1 MITRLHVKNFKALRD
16 VTVDVSS
23 FHLLIGPNNSG
34 KTSILQASY
43 AICGS
48 LWMSTQNA
56 MPSGR
61 AGRELITFDSTFA
74 SKSSEISV
82 RTSSLPDFEYCVT
95 FDFFSFNPAEIR
107 YSPLHNSIHVEERL
121 IVNSLPFDIEYQSVF
136 LGGQLPAVEGTTL
149 LFLGREYDWNYGS
162 NPTSN
167 EELIELNSKLRL
179 VASSIPRPANCR
191 FQAALLPL
199 PYAVDDSGKPSI
211 DEFGF
216 GMVGVLEDIY
226 GRERDTFFTLE
237 KELQGLFPSV
247 KRLSFAPRAAFKR
260 VKPDEPQANRIPL
273 LTPAPGKCL
282 IVEMTDGSKVEATQL
297 SEGILLTL
305 GYLTL
310 LYADPAPKLI
320 LVEEPENGIHP
331 AKLRELLSNLRKIAK
346 SRGDVQMIF
355 TSHSPYVVSEFAPE
369 EVSLCT
375 REDGPNGNVKVTR
388 LSDSPLVMDQ
398 IRFFT
403 LGEVWTGEGDAAIA
417 DSTVTLV
424 ESSR

>member
-1 MITRLHVKNFKALRD
+1 M
-16 VTVDVSS
+16 
-23 FHLLIGPNNSG
+23 
-34 KTSILQASY
+34 
-43 AICGS
+43 
-48 LWMSTQNA
+48 
-56 MPSGR
+56 
-61 AGRELITFDSTFA
+61 
-74 SKSSEISV
+74 
-82 RTSSLPDFEYCVT
+82 
-95 FDFFSFNPAEIR
+95 
-107 YSPLHNSIHVEERL
+107 
-121 IVNSLPFDIEYQSVF
+121 VNSLPFDIEYQSVF